1 MARQS
6 KSLLNLTQN
15 RERVKEDAQTFSL
28 SNRLCANTKLMELG
42 AAEGDGAGEKDSS
55 LTQATWDVW
64 VGTAS
69 GASVVLGP
77 SVSFLK
83 TPDKLRPLF

>member
-1 MARQS
+1 
-6 KSLLNLTQN
+6 
-15 RERVKEDAQTFSL
+15 
-28 SNRLCANTKLMELG
+28 MELG